1 MAQIINKSRKAD
13 DPIFKNITGIIAEY
27 NPLHNGHLYHIR
39 KTRRNGSDGIIVVLS
54 SYFTQRG
61 EPALLSKWDRA
72 ETALSAGANLV
83 LELPAFFSCHNAG
96 IFASGA
102 VDILAATGLVH
113 SLSFGMEQP
122 ECDVE
127 AILDIL
133 VQEPPYF
140 KDNLKKF
147 LNSGFSY
154 VKARAHALAAIR
166 PEFGTF
172 VSSPNNSLALAYMER
187 IRKKGYPVTWN
198 PVARIG
204 AGFHDTCPDPS
215 GFPSA
220 TAIRKN
226 IREGKLKELGNGIP
240 GESWSV
246 LSRCLDEGRIVASRE
261 LLWKMTRYMLLR
273 TRADEIALSSEMTE
287 GMENRF
293 LKFAPE
299 SFTWDEFVSRC
310 TTGRYPRGR
319 IQRQLIHFL
328 LGIRHDKNRQIQQS
342 GPAYIRVLGADRG
355 GLWMLRKMKK
365 TSTLPVAGK
374 HPVRGSKAL
383 HMLSEIE
390 IGACRLWETLTGVF
404 TPGYETKRRPLIR
417 TEEYSAEGENV
428 PEDGGTP
435 RGEPFRGQVPRTGR
449 SP

>member
-1 MAQIINKSRKAD
+1 M
-13 DPIFKNITGIIAEY
+13 
-27 NPLHNGHLYHIR
+27 
-39 KTRRNGSDGIIVVLS
+39 VLS

-72 ETALSAGANLV
+72 ESALSAGANLV

-102 VDILAATGLVH
+102 VDILAATGLVR

-154 VKARAHALAAIR
+154 VKARVHALAAIR

-172 VSSPNNSLALAYMER
+172 VSSPNNSLALSYMER
-187 IRKKGYPVTWN
+187 IRKKGFPITWN
-198 PVARIG
+198 PVGRIG
-204 AGFHDTCPDPS
+204 AGFHDIRPDSS

-226 IREGKLKELGNGIP
+226 IREGKLKEIENGIP
-240 GESWSV
+240 GGSAAV
-246 LSRCLDEGRIVASRE
+246 LTRCLDEGRIVISRE
-261 LLWKMTRYMLLR
+261 LLWRMARYMLLG
-273 TRADEIALSSEMTE
+273 TPANEVSLSSEMTE

-299 SFTWDEFVSRC
+299 SASWDEFVSRC
-310 TTGRYPRGR
+310 VTGRYPRGR

-328 LGIRHDKNRQIQQS
+328 LGIGHDENRQLQES

-355 GLWMLRKMKK
+355 GLWMLRKMRE
-365 TSTLPVAGK
+365 TSTIPVAGK
-374 HPVRGSKAL
+374 HPVSGSRTL
-383 HMLSEIE
+383 HMLSKIE
-390 IGACRLWETLTGVF
+390 TGACNLWETLTCVF
-404 TPGYETKRRPLIR
+404 SPGSEKKRRPLIR
-417 TEEYSAEGENV
+417 TEEYSGEEENV

-435 RGEPFRGQVPRTGR
+435 REEPFRGQVPRTGR